1 MGMEYPHLMR
11 VRPMDY
17 VLSMTPEEHEKA
29 LKAITSSA
37 SACSFKRA
45 SQIMFNAAIIAYLA
59 DNSGVN
65 YNVWNW

>member
-1 MGMEYPHLMR
+1 MGMVYPHLMR
-11 VRPMDY
+11 VGPMDY

-29 LKAITSSA
+29 LNSIISRQSVCSINEA
-37 SACSFKRA
+37 SKM
-45 SQIMFNAAIIAYLA
+45 MFRAAIIAYLV